1 MTELEKL
8 RAWSYRRQHL
18 DRSGAGPMAALE
30 RVLAVHST
38 HPPAPLSLLA
48 RTPGFAYDAFEALE
62 REKLAISLPVMR
74 GSVHLLPT
82 RFAPA
87 MLAATKQRYAQLVK
101 RLGSDAEDERSFDE
115 LREALLPRLDT
126 PVAGSGI
133 RETLGIS
140 EREFLAIRLMTRTG
154 EVLRLST
161 NPRSDRLMYVGTAA
175 WLGEPLEDIHAGE
188 ARRWLA
194 RGYFEA
200 FGPARLKD
208 FAWWFSASQKDA
220 RAAMEALDFVDT
232 GGGLML
238 PAGLAPKFS
247 RVEPLEPD
255 DIAIIPKWDSY
266 TMGYAPDGRRRFVD
280 DDHLNYA
287 YTTKENRIGATT
299 GDGLPL
305 ILRGGR
311 AVARWSHRFSGKTM
325 TVDVAVFPGE
335 KVVRKEIEERLRE
348 IGALMQ
354 CERVEIAIDRFDGA
368 LW

>member
-1 MTELEKL
+1 VTELEQI

-18 DRSGAGPMAALE
+18 DRSAVGLMEALE
-30 RVLAVHST
+30 QVLAVHST

-48 RTPGFAYDAFEALE
+48 RTPGLGYDDFESVE

-82 RFAPA
+82 SFAPEIF
-87 MLAATKQRYAQLVK
+87 AATSGKNEQLINR
-101 RLGSDAEDERSFDE
+101 RLGSDPEDSRSFDE
-115 LREALLPRLDT
+115 LREALLPRLDS

-154 EVLRLST
+154 EILRLST

-175 WLGEPLEDIHAGE
+175 WLGAPLERVDAEE

-194 RGYFEA
+194 KGYFEA
-200 FGPARLKD
+200 FGPARVKD

-220 RAAMEALDFVDT
+220 RAAIEGAGLVDI
-232 GGGLML
+232 GDGLLL
-238 PAGLAPKFS
+238 PASLEQEFS
-247 RVEPLEPD
+247 RTEPLDSNE
-255 DIAIIPKWDSY
+255 IAIIPKWDSY
-266 TMGYAPDGRRRFVD
+266 TMGYAPDGRQRFVD
-280 DDHLNYA
+280 DGHLDHA

-335 KVVRKEIEERLRE
+335 KVYE
-348 IGALMQ
+348 Q
-354 CERVEIAIDRFDGA
+354 EIASRLDEVAELMACQKVGLSFSRA
-368 LW
+368 